1 MKNKNTNDFLQNLY
15 SNLKSKIDNNIAVR
29 LLASKIQS
37 FENWMQVE
45 IADWMLKEN
54 SDLRI
59 ELEKKGVDIW
69 TKQYA
74 IECKIIQSDWSRL
87 GGDIEKLSKFSTRI
101 SEEYLVVFL
110 FFSKT
115 TIKEEK
121 IMEQTQVYFEKAK
134 LILLEFFEVEPF
146 TGKDLITFGCF
157 GVLKVKISEP
167 N

>member
-1 MKNKNTNDFLQNLY
+1 MVNIETSKFLQNLY
-15 SNLKSKIDNNIAVR
+15 SNLKSKIDNNFAVR

-59 ELEKKGVDIW
+59 DLEKKGVDIW
-69 TKQYA
+69 TQQYA
-74 IECKIIQSDWSRL
+74 IECKIIQTGWNRL
-87 GGDIEKLSKFSTRI
+87 GGDIEKLAKLSPRI

-121 IMEQTQVYFEKAK
+121 TMEQTQVYFEKAN
-134 LILLEFFEVEPF
+134 LILLEFFEVEPI

-157 GVLKVKISEP
+157 GVLKVKTSEP